1 MSLAEILETE
11 VAGEIAAIEQQ
22 ASQKAGAIVA
32 QANERAAALLES
44 RERLLANEKAAAL
57 TRARSAANLDTNAQ
71 QLNAANT
78 LQSRAFTEAEK
89 ELRAAVQHPEYPGIL
104 ARLLQEAHTA
114 LPSAEAIEANPAELV
129 AVQQAAQQLGLDVPV
144 RANQSVS
151 TGVRLVGAGGK
162 TSVQNTLLG
171 RLEAGRE
178 TLSAQVSRMLDEQV
192 Q

>member
-22 ASQKAGAIVA
+22 ASQKAGAIIA
-32 QANERAAALLES
+32 QANERAATLLAS
-44 RERLLANEKAAAL
+44 RSRLLANEKAAAL

-78 LQSRAFTEAEK
+78 LQSRAFVESEVQLKAIP
-89 ELRAAVQHPEYPGIL
+89 QHPEYQAIL
-104 ARLLQEAHTA
+104 SKLLQEAHAA
-114 LPSAEAIEANPAELV
+114 LPTAEAIEANPSELD
-129 AVQQAAQQLGLDVPV
+129 AVRQAAQQLGIHTEV
-144 RANQSVS
+144 RANDNVL

-171 RLEAGRE
+171 RLQAGRE
-178 TLSAQVSRMLDEQV
+178 ALSAQVSRLLNE
-192 Q
+192 